1 MSYHRVFAVLGP
13 IFIALAHSAAAEAQ
27 TYPTRPITLVVPFAP
42 GGLSDVPA
50 RIFGAITQERTRA
63 TFVVEN
69 KTGAS
74 GVVGATHVLRA
85 EPDGYTLLVNALAD
99 VQNMHYLTVPYDPIR
114 DFALIGQMTQG
125 PPLVLIV
132 DAKMPYKN
140 VAELIADAKA
150 NPTKISFST
159 SGPATSPAIALTQ
172 LNTLADTKIQDVP
185 YRGSGEAAGAV
196 ASGAVQG
203 TFTFLTGAKPLVD
216 NGKARVLAI
225 AYPDRIASWPE
236 VPTMAE
242 LGFAGFHHAGFVGLA
257 APSKTPMNIINW
269 LNKEL
274 NETINSSAF
283 KQRVEPLGMTIPSD
297 NTPEKF
303 ADYMRREIERQAALA
318 KLSGHAPLRP

>member
-1 MSYHRVFAVLGP
+1 MNCRWLKAFRPILLTLVFAT
-13 IFIALAHSAAAEAQ
+13 AAEAQ
-27 TYPTRPITLVVPFAP
+27 NYPNRPVTLVVPFAP

-50 RIFGAITQERTRA
+50 RIFAAITQERTRA
-63 TFVVEN
+63 TFIVEN

-99 VQNMHYLTVPYDPIR
+99 VQNLHYLSVPYDPIK
-114 DFALIGQMTQG
+114 DFALIGQMTEG

-132 DAKMPYKN
+132 DAKLPYKN
-140 VAELIADAKA
+140 LAELIADAQA

-172 LNTLADTKIQDVP
+172 LNALATTKIQDVP
-185 YRGSGEAAGAV
+185 YRGSGEAAAAV
-196 ASGAVQG
+196 VSGAVQG

-216 NGKARVLAI
+216 DGKARVLAV
-225 AYPDRIASWPE
+225 AYPQRIPSWPE
-236 VPTMAE
+236 VSTMGE
-242 LGFAGFHHAGFVGLA
+242 LGFDGFHHAGFVGLA
-257 APSKTPMNIINW
+257 APAKTPRNIISW

-274 NETINSSAF
+274 NETIKSPAF
-283 KQRVEPLGMTIPSD
+283 KQRVEPLGMIIPSD

-303 ADYMRREIERQAALA
+303 AEYMKREIERQAALA
-318 KLSGHAPLRP
+318 KLSGHTPLQR